1 MLVDIQQGREMEV
14 EVILGNPLRQAKAV
28 GVATPRLEILYLMS
42 LVTNKGLV
50 LSKAE
55 KSEVL
60 AMKLPIVQVNGE
72 VLEV

>member
-14 EVILGNPLRQAKAV
+14 EVILRNPLRQAKAV
-28 GVATPRLEILYLMS
+28 GVATPRLEMLYLMS

-50 LSKAE
+50 RSEAE

-60 AMKLPIVQVNGE
+60 AVKLPIVQVSGK